1 MAALTVPVVAVM
13 AYGAS
18 AVLKLLVREERP
30 CQGLHVRT
38 IKTCPAPGDWSFPSN
53 HATVSALAMAASRIW
68 AGAHYPHD
76 VMAGCCAAGRRPL
89 TLTVLSG
96 WSRPMGRWIT
106 SSRLPLLVTAS

>member
-1 MAALTVPVVAVM
+1 MVGTAIRGAAAVAALTVPVVAVM
-13 AYGAS
+13 AYGAG

-68 AGAHYPHD
+68 VGAHYPHD
-76 VMAGCCAAGRRPL
+76 VMAG
-89 TLTVLSG
+89 
-96 WSRPMGRWIT
+96 M
-106 SSRLPLLVTAS
+106 LVGGLVAL